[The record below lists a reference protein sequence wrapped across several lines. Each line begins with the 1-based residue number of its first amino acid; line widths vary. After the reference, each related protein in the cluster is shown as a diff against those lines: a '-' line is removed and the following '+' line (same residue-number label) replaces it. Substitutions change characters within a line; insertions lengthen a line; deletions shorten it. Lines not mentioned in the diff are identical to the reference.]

1 MASSS
6 AAATP
11 LLYSCIAY
19 HNTVLTEHTISSVSG
34 TSGLASVILPKI
46 QHETAQKLTYTHNE
60 NFIHYIA
67 DALPSSANPDS
78 LSAGGLTYMVVAKA
92 DLGRRIPFGYLV
104 EIKKRFLKE
113 YNPERTNFGSLPA
126 YGAAAFNGQL
136 KQLMVEYGTTKAG
149 KDDAFANVQNEI
161 DNVRGIMTENIERVL
176 ERGERID
183 LLVDKTD
190 RLGGSARD
198 FRVRSTGLRRK
209 MWWKNMRLMVIMV
222 VVIIF
227 LVYLLVGFGCGLPAW
242 GRLRFSDFQ
251 QTSIEAG
258 FGALPSYVTLQAEVH
273 EVALTFDDVPPIMP
287 FYEVKHTTPLTV
299 SQKDELANAITTIH
313 STKFSTP
320 KLFVNVE
327 FQDTSNASTYVG
339 GKQKAANHLFA
350 HVRSGSS
357 RRREDW
363 EDLTSQLQA
372 AWDKTVGAGLPKV
385 RRSDPDQD
393 TSLRS
398 VVLMGDLMFM
408 KELGFIV
415 PQAGGDVQWL
425 QENWEE
431 FNKRADAGDEDFKG
445 MVEEV
450 KERRLNESGPSKQQQ
465 LEEAL
470 GWGDSA

>member
-92 DLGRRIPFGYLV
+92 DLGRRVPFGYLV

-242 GRLRFSDFQ
+242 GR

-273 EVALTFDDVPPIMP
+273 E
-287 FYEVKHTTPLTV
+287 
-299 SQKDELANAITTIH
+299 KDELANAITIIH

-327 FQDTSNASTYVG
+327 FQDTSDASTYVG

-350 HVRSGSS
+350 HVRSGPS

-431 FNKRADAGDEDFKG
+431 FNKRADAGNEDFKG